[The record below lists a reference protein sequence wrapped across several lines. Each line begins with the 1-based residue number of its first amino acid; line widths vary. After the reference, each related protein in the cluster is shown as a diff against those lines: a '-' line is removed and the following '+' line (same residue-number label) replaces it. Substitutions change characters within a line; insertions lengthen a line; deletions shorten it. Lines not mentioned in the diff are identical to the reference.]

1 MCSLKMRITT
11 GKYKGRRLEMPKGIR
26 PTQEKIR
33 KAIFDIL
40 GDISDLLFLELFAG
54 SGSVGIEALSR
65 GAKEVVFVE
74 NNRECLKVLN
84 KNLTAI
90 KAFNQ
95 AILPLA
101 VEAAV
106 KGLAKD
112 SRKFQII
119 FIDPP
124 YYRELV
130 PRLGSISLTTSRS
143 GPMVSPVESLAKK
156 TLQSLG
162 AYDILAPNGFLVVQH
177 SKKESLPAKLGVLNL
192 IRQSKYADN
201 LLSFY
206 QKGK

>member
-1 MCSLKMRITT
+1 
-11 GKYKGRRLEMPKGIR
+11 MPKGIR